1 MADIEK
7 VIKGLERCSSIDMCY
22 MEISCYH
29 PKCFECHYHE
39 ESECIKHLVKDALE
53 LLTAVKPKQEK
64 AILDY
69 QSWHYVCGDCEKP
82 IDIQDNFCRHFGRPI
97 EHP

>member
-1 MADIEK
+1 MTKQEILDYFKDINHMYNDPNPYNDLSYMIDK
-7 VIKGLERCSSIDMCY
+7 LLENQ
-22 MEISCYH
+22 E
-29 PKCFECHYHE
+29 P
-39 ESECIKHLVKDALE
+39 
-53 LLTAVKPKQEK
+53 VKPKQEK

-82 IDIQDNFCRHFGRPI
+82 IDIQDNFCRHCGRPI